1 MANNKAKILGIILI
15 LAVSIGGTVI
25 IIKNLNNNQPPQ
37 EEEIK
42 DMLDR
47 TINVPENIEH
57 IVGIGVGALRFISYF
72 GKGDMVVATES
83 RENWNFNAKSYMY
96 ANPRYAT
103 INTLDNQPW
112 NNIEQILALTPLPEL
127 LIMTYDSSV
136 VTTEKINTL
145 EAANIT
151 VVMILELQ
159 SFLDPL
165 FDQQVRLIGKVFGEE
180 ERAEQLLDYRDSVMA
195 DLTSRVS
202 SVTTFP
208 TAYIGAMSWAG
219 TRPFTYS
226 ASVYDPFDLVS
237 VNNVITNEITGGVQT
252 PLNIAFETIVSL
264 DPEYVFIDATGYQNV
279 KTDYN
284 GDPAK
289 YSALSAFNT
298 GDWKVFM
305 SVPFI
310 WYGVNFDN
318 ILVAAYHFGKVL
330 YPTQFADVVLETK
343 ANEIYSMWVG
353 YGCFGDMDAW
363 FVANRTTHIY
373 GVASF

>member
-1 MANNKAKILGIILI
+1 MANSKMKILGFVLI

-25 IIKNLNNNQPPQ
+25 IIQNLNDNPPPA
-37 EEEIK
+37 EEEII

-47 TINVPENIEH
+47 VIEVPENIEH
-57 IVGIGVGALRFISYF
+57 IIGIGVGALRFISYF
-72 GKGDMVVATES
+72 GKGDLVIATEN

-96 ANPRYAT
+96 ANTRYAS

-112 NNIEQILALTPLPEL
+112 NNIEQILALDPLPEL
-127 LIMTYDSSV
+127 LIGTYDASV
-136 VTTEKINTL
+136 VTTEKIDTL

-165 FDQQVRLIGKVFGEE
+165 FDKQVRLIGKVFGEE
-180 ERAEQLLDYRDSVMA
+180 ERAEQLLDHRDAVIA
-195 DLTSRVS
+195 DLETRIS
-202 SVTTFP
+202 SVTIFP

-237 VNNVITNEITGGVQT
+237 VNNIITDEITGGVQT
-252 PLNIAFETIVSL
+252 PLDIAFETIVGL
-264 DPEYVFIDATGYQNV
+264 DPEYVFIDSTGYQNV

-284 GDPAK
+284 ADPTK
-289 YSALSAFNT
+289 YDALSAFNT
-298 GDWKVFM
+298 GDWKVYM
-305 SVPFI
+305 SIPFI

-330 YPTQFADVVLETK
+330 YPTQFADVNLETK
-343 ANEIYSMWVG
+343 ANEIYNMWVG
-353 YGCFGDMDAW
+353 HECFGEMDAW
-363 FVANRTTHIY
+363 FVANRSTHIY